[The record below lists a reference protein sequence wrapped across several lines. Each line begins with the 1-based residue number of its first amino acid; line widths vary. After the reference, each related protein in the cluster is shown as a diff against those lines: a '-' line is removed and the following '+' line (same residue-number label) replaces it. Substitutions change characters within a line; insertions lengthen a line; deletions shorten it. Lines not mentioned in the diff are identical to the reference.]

1 MGMMEAIQMAFLLT
15 IITYVFPASNTS
27 FAFYDIQK
35 FFQSMGITV
44 YLVHCFQRLWIEE
57 EDRYT

>member
-1 MGMMEAIQMAFLLT
+1 MAISNFIVGDDILKIFLR
-15 IITYVFPASNTS
+15 VV
-27 FAFYDIQK
+27 
-35 FFQSMGITV
+35 ITV